1 MDGKKWPAGFYI
13 SGGLVVRKILLFSL
27 LWLLAS
33 LPALAEKRW
42 FTLVNESG
50 YTIDYMYVRP
60 LDSGEWSEDI
70 LGQDNLTSGSQVDV
84 TWTGKRVP
92 RVFDV
97 HIKYEDGETAE
108 IKGLSPPNNVTKLH
122 IYWDKKTI
130 PQWE

>member
-1 MDGKKWPAGFYI
+1 M
-13 SGGLVVRKILLFSL
+13 RKVLLFGL

-33 LPALAEKRW
+33 VPALAAKRW

-60 LDSGEWSEDI
+60 VDSEEWSEDI
-70 LGQDNLTSGSQVDV
+70 LGQDNLTSGSYVDV
-84 TWTGKRVP
+84 TWRGKRVP
-92 RVFDV
+92 SVFDV

-108 IKGLSPPNNVTKLH
+108 IKGLSPPANVTKLH
-122 IYWDKKTI
+122 IYWDQKTI